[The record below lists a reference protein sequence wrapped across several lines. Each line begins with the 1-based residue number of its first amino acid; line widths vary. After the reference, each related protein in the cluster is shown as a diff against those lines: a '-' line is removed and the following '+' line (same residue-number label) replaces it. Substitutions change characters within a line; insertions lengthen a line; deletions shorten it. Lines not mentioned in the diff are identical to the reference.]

1 MQVLDTGLA
10 LFASNSLPTIVDEVI
25 IKENLEKDYCY
36 GQTRGNNS
44 VLGKLFTEVVLQVS
58 TTYFSLPVF

>member
-36 GQTRGNNS
+36 GQTRGNN
-44 VLGKLFTEVVLQVS
+44 KAF
-58 TTYFSLPVF
+58 